1 MCVCEEA
8 RHLLTTMFRVVLE
21 PWEGEVDSLLDSK
34 VSRLEELLGLD
45 LQCGEELLL
54 YSVLGWLNSFI
65 E

>member
-1 MCVCEEA
+1 
-8 RHLLTTMFRVVLE
+8 MFRVVLE